1 MYLGA
6 NSLYVNNKKIIE
18 DDSDT
23 IIISTDADQH
33 LTLKTTGTGTSTL
46 QSGKQI
52 NITTTANDGPVIV
65 TTNGSG
71 DIELNTNTGNI
82 KLMGNI
88 LIEDTKNISNN
99 SSGNS
104 IRFNDSIQMVGS
116 NKLIGDVTG
125 NVSGTAATV
134 TGAAQSNITSVGTL
148 TALQVDNVNIDGNT
162 IKSTTG
168 NLKLNPNT
176 GSAVIIDETIN
187 IDAGVV
193 TGATSITSTTF
204 VGTLSGNATTA
215 NNLSGSKTANH
226 IYAAPN
232 GSNGSATFRA
242 LVAADIPTLN
252 QDTTGNAGSV
262 TNGVYTTGN
271 QTIAG
276 NKTFSDTLTI
286 TGSLIFNG
294 TATTLNS
301 TNTTISD
308 NLLLLNDGVTGN
320 NANDSGILIDRGNLD
335 SAFMGWDEDS
345 DKFIFGTTTTSG
357 SDFNDVTNLTYQ
369 TIKASTFEGAL
380 SGNATTATNLSGS
393 QTANYVYAS
402 PNGSSGTGSFRALV
416 AADIPTLNQNTTGT
430 AATVTGAAQ
439 TAITSVGTLT
449 ALQVDNVNIDANT
462 VSCSSASFDLKLS
475 AQSGKKVHIDNELY
489 VNGNVGIG
497 TDSPESALQ
506 VSGTLDGSPDTKGV
520 HMGMENTSY
529 AAIKVVSTATG
540 TASIDFNA
548 VGDTFNGS
556 IYYSNNTD
564 KMEFW
569 TGKSRRMTLTSTGL
583 GIGTTSPTCKLTID
597 GGTGVNSTGGVLGIR
612 QKGDTFNDGITLT
625 SSHSNSTRMFK
636 DGDGDFYLM
645 HNSKYFT
652 FQMNGNVGIG
662 TDSPGAK
669 LEIKADNGDGVVL
682 RNSSNSQRGR
692 LISAPW

>member
-1 MYLGA
+1 MIKGQKYIFNQNNSSNNTHPIALSTTSNGTHGSGTQYTSGWTYTGTAGTDGIATFVVPHNSPDTLYYYCVNHSGMGANILIKVLTANSLKGQQGLYWFPRFSLVSKVLLAIQGFTGFQGFQGYTGYTGFQGFQGYTGYTGFQGFQGYTGHQGFTGFQGQIYDSTVDLDCKDISANDASFNNIDVNSIGAFTLKGDIIPDVADTYTIGSSTHPIKDLYLGA

-52 NITTTANDGPVIV
+52 NITTTANDGHLIV

-276 NKTFSDTLTI
+276 NKTFSDILTI

-320 NANDSGILIDRGNLD
+320 NANDSGILIDRGDLD

-393 QTANYVYAS
+393 QTANYVYA
-402 PNGSSGTGSFRALV
+402 
-416 AADIPTLNQNTTGT
+416 
-430 AATVTGAAQ
+430 
-439 TAITSVGTLT
+439 IT
-449 ALQVDNVNIDANT
+449 
-462 VSCSSASFDLKLS
+462 KW
-475 AQSGKKVHIDNELY
+475 K
-489 VNGNVGIG
+489 
-497 TDSPESALQ
+497 
-506 VSGTLDGSPDTKGV
+506 
-520 HMGMENTSY
+520 
-529 AAIKVVSTATG
+529 
-540 TASIDFNA
+540 
-548 VGDTFNGS
+548 
-556 IYYSNNTD
+556 
-564 KMEFW
+564 
-569 TGKSRRMTLTSTGL
+569 
-583 GIGTTSPTCKLTID
+583 
-597 GGTGVNSTGGVLGIR
+597 
-612 QKGDTFNDGITLT
+612 
-625 SSHSNSTRMFK
+625 
-636 DGDGDFYLM
+636 
-645 HNSKYFT
+645 
-652 FQMNGNVGIG
+652 
-662 TDSPGAK
+662 
-669 LEIKADNGDGVVL
+669 
-682 RNSSNSQRGR
+682 
-692 LISAPW
+692 